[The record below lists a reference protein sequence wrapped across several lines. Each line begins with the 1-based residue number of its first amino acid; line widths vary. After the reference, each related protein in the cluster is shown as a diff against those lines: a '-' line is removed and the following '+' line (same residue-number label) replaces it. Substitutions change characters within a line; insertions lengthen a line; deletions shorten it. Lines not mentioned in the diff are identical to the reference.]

1 MGAIFAILG
10 FLVFLVLIFM
20 AVIFWM
26 MAVVAIGSF
35 IVGGVVSAML
45 FGGGS
50 DAFYIGGFLS
60 AVIALVVLGVTSSRA
75 ADREQ

>member
-1 MGAIFAILG
+1 MGAILAIVG
-10 FLVFLVLIFM
+10 FLVFLVLVLM

-26 MAVVAIGSF
+26 VAVVSIGSF
-35 IVGGVVSAML
+35 IVGGVVSMML
-45 FGGGS
+45 FGRGG
-50 DAFYIGGFLS
+50 DAFFIGGFLS

>member
-1 MGAIFAILG
+1 VGAILAIMG

-35 IVGGVVSAML
+35 FVGGVVSAML

-60 AVIALVVLGVTSSRA
+60 AVIALVVLGVISSQA
-75 ADREQ
+75 EENNQ

>member
-1 MGAIFAILG
+1 VGAIFAILG

>member
-10 FLVFLVLIFM
+10 FLVFLVLILM

-26 MAVVAIGSF
+26 VAVVAIGSF
-35 IVGGVVSAML
+35 FVGGVVSVML
-45 FGGGS
+45 FGGGR